1 MTWCVIYT
9 VSSRKQTNATQIN
22 LYEPA
27 ILVVGTRGKSLGG
40 FQGLLPGS
48 VSKYCLQHSPVPVI
62 VVRPSSKRDK
72 ARNKRAND
80 PDRLGYKEM
89 LAKSES
95 LIDVS
100 SSRSNSVAPEEHTTV
115 ASGFGNVQPPEPSPL
130 AQVHHAENSDD
141 DREIT
146 MGIVVDV
153 EDPRSPGA
161 LLKSPHLQNLDSPDL
176 SSESSSEEDE
186 EDEEDEGGVPT
197 TTEAEASG
205 PYDTEGDTG
214 GFNLS
219 SEDMPPPWQPP
230 TPEERAATSEE
241 KAKAKAAKL
250 AAEAAS
256 YEPAPKS
263 KKPTVDHKT
272 AAQRI
277 MKGI

>member
-1 MTWCVIYT
+1 
-9 VSSRKQTNATQIN
+9 
-22 LYEPA
+22 
-27 ILVVGTRGKSLGG
+27 
-40 FQGLLPGS
+40 
-48 VSKYCLQHSPVPVI
+48 VPVI

-100 SSRSNSVAPEEHTTV
+100 SSRSNSVAPEEHIPLT
-115 ASGFGNVQPPEPSPL
+115 SGVGNVQPPEPSPL
-130 AQVHHAENSDD
+130 AQVHHAEHSDD
-141 DREIT
+141 DRET
-146 MGIVVDV
+146 AMGVVVDV
-153 EDPRSPGA
+153 DDPRSPGA

-186 EDEEDEGGVPT
+186 EDEEYEGGVST
-197 TTEAEASG
+197 IIEAQTAG

-214 GFNLS
+214 GFNLG
-219 SEDMPPPWQPP
+219 SEEMPSPWQPP
-230 TPEERAATSEE
+230 TPEERAVASEE

-256 YEPAPKS
+256 YEPAPKP
-263 KKPTVDHKT
+263 KKSTVDHKT

-277 MKGI
+277 MEGI

>member
-1 MTWCVIYT
+1 
-9 VSSRKQTNATQIN
+9 
-22 LYEPA
+22 
-27 ILVVGTRGKSLGG
+27 LVVGTRGKSLGG

-100 SSRSNSVAPEEHTTV
+100 SSRSNSVAPEEATAT
-115 ASGFGNVQPPEPSPL
+115 SGVGNVQPPEPSPL
-130 AQVHHAENSDD
+130 AQVHHADYSDD
-141 DREIT
+141 DREVGT
-146 MGIVVDV
+146 GTLVDLD
-153 EDPRSPGA
+153 DPRSPGA

-176 SSESSSEEDE
+176 SSESSSED
-186 EDEEDEGGVPT
+186 DDEDEGGVPT
-197 TTEAEASG
+197 TTEAETPG
-205 PYDTEGDTG
+205 LYDAEGDTG
-214 GFNLS
+214 GLS
-219 SEDMPPPWQPP
+219 LSPEEAQSPWQPP
-230 TPEERAATSEE
+230 TPEEKAATAEE
-241 KAKAKAAKL
+241 KAQSKAAKL

-256 YEPAPKS
+256 YEPAPKPKS
-263 KKPTVDHKT
+263 KLAENHKT

-277 MKGI
+277 MEGT

>member
-1 MTWCVIYT
+1 MTWYVDCALWNG
-9 VSSRKQTNATQIN
+9 KQANTTKIN

-62 VVRPSSKRDK
+62 VVRPSYKRDK

-100 SSRSNSVAPEEHTTV
+100 SSRSNSVAPEEHIPIL
-115 ASGFGNVQPPEPSPL
+115 SGVGNAQPPEPSPL
-130 AQVHHAENSDD
+130 AQVHHAEHSDD
-141 DREIT
+141 EDRET
-146 MGIVVDV
+146 AMGVVVDI

-176 SSESSSEEDE
+176 SSESSSDEDE
-186 EDEEDEGGVPT
+186 EDDEGGVPT
-197 TTEAEASG
+197 NTQAETAG

-214 GFNLS
+214 GFNLG
-219 SEDMPPPWQPP
+219 SEEMPSPWQPP
-230 TPEERAATSEE
+230 TLEERAIASEE
-241 KAKAKAAKL
+241 KAQAKAAKL

-263 KKPTVDHKT
+263 KKPSVDHKT

-277 MKGI
+277 MEGI

>member
-1 MTWCVIYT
+1 
-9 VSSRKQTNATQIN
+9 
-22 LYEPA
+22 
-27 ILVVGTRGKSLGG
+27 
-40 FQGLLPGS
+40 
-48 VSKYCLQHSPVPVI
+48 VPVI

-100 SSRSNSVAPEEHTTV
+100 SSRSNSVAPEERIPV

-141 DREIT
+141 DRGIS
-146 MGIVVDV
+146 MGVIVDV

-186 EDEEDEGGVPT
+186 DEEDEGGVPT
-197 TTEAEASG
+197 TTEAETSE

-230 TPEERAATSEE
+230 TPEERVATSEG
-241 KAKAKAAKL
+241 KAQAKAAKL

-256 YEPAPKS
+256 YEPALKT
-263 KKPTVDHKT
+263 KKPSVDHKT